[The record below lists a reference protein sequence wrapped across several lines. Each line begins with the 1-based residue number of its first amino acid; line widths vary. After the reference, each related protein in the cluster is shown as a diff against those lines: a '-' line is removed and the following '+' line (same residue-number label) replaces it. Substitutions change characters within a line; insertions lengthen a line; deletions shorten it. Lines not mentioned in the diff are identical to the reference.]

1 MYACFISR
9 YVCDRIVARGSEK
22 KKRKEKEACHPDM
35 IKHRKDL
42 ASLFH
47 NYTSIMYCRLHII
60 LLIKEQLFAG
70 DQRVSEREP
79 TDASHVSWRRYPD
92 RSIRRTCPGLQV
104 QVWCSTSASWPSYRR
119 ATVWQSANH
128 PSLPR
133 VSRLARPENRS
144 QGSQGVKLFF

>member
-1 MYACFISR
+1 MRSHSGR
-9 YVCDRIVARGSEK
+9 R
-22 KKRKEKEACHPDM
+22 KREEEKERERGVPSSA

-60 LLIKEQLFAG
+60 LLIEEQLFAG

-79 TDASHVSWRRYPD
+79 ADAGHVSWRWYPD

-104 QVWCSTSASWPSYRR
+104 QVWRFTSASWPSHRR
-119 ATVWQSANH
+119 ATLWQSANH
-128 PSLPR
+128 TSLPR
-133 VSRLARPENRS
+133 VS
-144 QGSQGVKLFF
+144 